1 MTPLSTA
8 SDSSH
13 TVYANA
19 SEIQDACNHLRE
31 GTGAFALD
39 TERASGFYY
48 DERAFLIQI
57 CRDNAGTFLIDPRFD
72 PPAARRELQA
82 LLNDQDWILHAGYSD
97 QYALKHLKLQPAH
110 IFDTEL
116 ASRLLGHPR
125 VNLAAMVEHYLG
137 VTLKKGHGSED
148 WSTRPLPQAWL
159 RYAALDVEYLLP
171 LQDALLADLDAH
183 DKRHWA
189 EQEFEHMVHSFAT
202 YQYVPKTWLHLKGLS
217 NLRHPMQLAVANALW
232 SRRDEIA
239 RAEHRAVHRLLPDKT
254 LVALAQALPRSYK
267 QITAIRGIRIPNRKY
282 LPVWLKIIRTVTTQ
296 SPQCWPNVNETLR
309 RRRQLSNA
317 PSKHCLEHEY
327 PAAYELFQRFVAE
340 LDMLATQLSTPREN
354 LCAASIC
361 RILAKHFIQQP
372 PHSIEEISQVLTA
385 QHLRPWQCA
394 LLVPLLETLVLH

>member
-8 SDSSH
+8 SDASH

-19 SEIQDACNHLRE
+19 TELQYACHRLRE

-57 CRDNAGTFLIDPRFD
+57 CRNDAGTFLIDPRLD

-82 LLNDQDWILHAGYSD
+82 LLNDQHWILHAGYSD
-97 QYALKHLKLQPAH
+97 QYALKDLGLQPAH

-137 VTLKKGHGSED
+137 VTLKKGHGGED

-171 LQDALLADLDAH
+171 LQEALLADLVAN
-183 DKRHWA
+183 DKLHWA

-217 NLRHPMQLAVANALW
+217 NLRHPMQLAVASALW
-232 SRRDEIA
+232 IRRDEIA
-239 RAEHRAVHRLLPDKT
+239 RTERRAVHRILPDKS
-254 LVALAQALPRSYK
+254 LIALAHALPRSYK
-267 QITAIRGIRIPNRKY
+267 QITGIRDIRLPNRKY
-282 LPVWLKIIRTVTTQ
+282 LPIWLKTVRTVTTQ
-296 SPQCWPNVNETLR
+296 SPQCWPNVSETLR
-309 RRRQLSNA
+309 RRRQLSSA
-317 PSKHCLEHEY
+317 PSKHSLEYEY
-327 PAAYELFQRFVAE
+327 PAAYELLQHFVAE
-340 LDMLATQLSTPREN
+340 LDMLAEQISTPREN
-354 LCAASIC
+354 ICAASTC
-361 RILAKHFIQQP
+361 RLLALQLTQQTPHGVADIVEIL
-372 PHSIEEISQVLTA
+372 EA
-385 QHLRPWQCA
+385 QHLRAWQRE
-394 LLVPLLETLVLH
+394 LLVPILETLVVH